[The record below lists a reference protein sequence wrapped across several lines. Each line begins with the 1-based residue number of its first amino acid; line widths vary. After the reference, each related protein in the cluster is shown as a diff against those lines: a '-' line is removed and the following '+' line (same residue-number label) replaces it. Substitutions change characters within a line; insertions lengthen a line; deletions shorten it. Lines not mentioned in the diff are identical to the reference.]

1 MEIQPPAIC
10 VSICEENLSSFEQAI
25 LNARPHANVIE
36 LRLDCLNPHQIGGDF
51 RKLDTL
57 IADSPIPIIV
67 TYRPAEQGGRRALDS
82 KTRLMFWLFNRPSDQ
97 TFLDMEFDIARNPH
111 VFEYGRKPDWSR
123 VICSHHDF
131 VGMPKDLEQ
140 LYAGMAKTPAH
151 ILKIAVQADDAI
163 DCVPVFRLLERARAD
178 GRQVIAIAMG
188 EAGLATRILGPS
200 RGAFLTYAALDDR
213 SANAPGQPTV
223 DDLHNLY
230 RIQKINR
237 QTHVMGLVGMPVT
250 HSVSPAMHNAA
261 FESSAVNAVYIP
273 FPVRDIAS
281 FMRRM
286 VHPRTR
292 EIDLNIRG
300 LSVTAPHKGA
310 VMSHLDRID
319 LAASEIGAVNTI
331 VAEDDELVGYNTDA
345 SAFIQTLSQRIGD
358 LQGTHCA
365 VIGAG
370 GSAAAVVWA
379 LKRAGAAVTVLARDK
394 NKAASFA
401 QRFNVNRKLLSES
414 SPGSFEVVINTTP
427 LGTSGSLE
435 DQTPATAEQLR
446 GARVVCDLVYNP
458 LETRFLREGRAA
470 GCETIGGLPM
480 LATQAVEQFR
490 LWTGVDASEDL
501 VRQVAEKAI
510 KSRSVNDRK

>member
-10 VSICEENLSSFEQAI
+10 VSICEENLNSFEQAI

-36 LRLDCLNPHQIGGDF
+36 LRLDCLNPLQIGGDF
-51 RKLDTL
+51 RKLNPL
-57 IADSPIPIIV
+57 IVDSPIPIIV

-97 TFLDMEFDIARNPH
+97 TFLDMEFDIARNSNA
-111 VFEYGRKPDWSR
+111 FDYGRKPDWSR

-131 VGMPKDLEQ
+131 VGMPNDLEQ

-178 GRQVIAIAMG
+178 GRQMIAIAMG
-188 EAGLATRILGPS
+188 EAGLATRVLGPS
-200 RGAFLTYAALDDR
+200 RGAFLTYAALDAQ
-213 SANAPGQPTV
+213 SANAPGQPTI
-223 DDLHNLY
+223 DELQNLY

-237 QTHVMGLVGMPVT
+237 QTQVMGLVGMPVS
-250 HSVSPAMHNAA
+250 HSVSPEMHNAA
-261 FESSAVNAVYIP
+261 FESSGVNAVYLP
-273 FPVRDIAS
+273 FPVRDVAS

-310 VMSHLDRID
+310 VMSHLDRVD
-319 LAASEIGAVNTI
+319 LAATEIGAVNTI
-331 VAEDDELVGYNTDA
+331 VVEEDELVGYNTDA
-345 SAFIQTLSQRIGD
+345 SAFSESIAQLLSD
-358 LQGTHCA
+358 LQGVSCA

-379 LKRAGAAVTVLARDK
+379 LKRAGAAVTVMGRDEK
-394 NKAASFA
+394 KATAFA
-401 QRFNVNRKLLSES
+401 ERFKVDRQLLSES
-414 SPGSFEVVINTTP
+414 RPGDFEVVINATP
-427 LGTSGSLE
+427 LGTSGPQE
-435 DQTPATAEQLR
+435 AQTPATAEQLR

-458 LETRFLREGRAA
+458 LETRFLREARSA

-480 LATQAVEQFR
+480 LVNQAVEQFE
-490 LWTGVDASEDL
+490 LWTGVDASQDL
-501 VRQVAEKAI
+501 MRHVAAKAI
-510 KSRSVNDRK
+510 KSRSEK